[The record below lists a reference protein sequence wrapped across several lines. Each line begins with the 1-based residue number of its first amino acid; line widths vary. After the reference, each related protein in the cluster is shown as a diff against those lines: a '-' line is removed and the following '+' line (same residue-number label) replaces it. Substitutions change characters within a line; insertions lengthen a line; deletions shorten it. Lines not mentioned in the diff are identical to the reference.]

1 MATARRPAP
10 VILAV
15 VLAAAGGSAVEPA
28 RQDPVPPLLAD
39 RDAGGVAADLRA
51 FVPSLMAEARI
62 PGLQIALV
70 RDGRIAWRGSFGVR
84 NTDTGAPVTDDTIFE
99 AASLTKPFFAYYVMK
114 LAGQKVLS
122 LDRPLAEYLPPEK
135 ITAILGHPLDEPG
148 FRRDWFEKVTAR
160 HVLSHS
166 GGFPHGESGK
176 PFPLAFE
183 PGTTWKYSADGYF
196 YLQRVVEHLKG
207 GTLGALMQQE
217 VLEPLGMTRS
227 AMIWKPGFE
236 PVMASGHGLLGRPEA
251 ARRRTEAH
259 AGASLYT
266 TAADYATFLCA
277 VLNGEGLAP
286 DTLKEMIAPRI
297 DMGASKIL
305 GWSLGFGT
313 QSDANGL
320 ALWQWGDYGI
330 FRNYAIA
337 YPGSRTG
344 VVFLTNSFYGLGVT
358 SALVARSVGGQA
370 LGAVALKY
378 RPYDSPLYRFVWDV
392 QEKGPA
398 AVNELDRLRREHP
411 GLFERGWVGY
421 FASSFMEAGMLP
433 QALALFESDLRD
445 HPRSG
450 KAAVMVAEASLKTG
464 DRAKA
469 RRHFELALEAAEET
483 VDAAITNRRLEYV
496 AALDR
501 PAPADLA
508 GTWSGVMWVNDGQI
522 DVVTLVIE
530 KRDAGYEATLADT
543 LGLIPAGTKT
553 GPVAW
558 IGGELAFSFTIPL
571 QGGMD
576 IRTRLTV
583 QGATLKGRWED
594 VKGANSGPVEMAL
607 APRRP

>member
-1 MATARRPAP
+1 
-10 VILAV
+10 
-15 VLAAAGGSAVEPA
+15 
-28 RQDPVPPLLAD
+28 
-39 RDAGGVAADLRA
+39 
-51 FVPSLMAEARI
+51 
-62 PGLQIALV
+62 
-70 RDGRIAWRGSFGVR
+70 
-84 NTDTGAPVTDDTIFE
+84 
-99 AASLTKPFFAYYVMK
+99 MK
-114 LAGQKVLS
+114 LAG
-122 LDRPLAEYLPPEK
+122 EK
-135 ITAILGHPLDEPG
+135 
-148 FRRDWFEKVTAR
+148 
-160 HVLSHS
+160 
-166 GGFPHGESGK
+166 
-176 PFPLAFE
+176 E

-207 GTLGALMQQE
+207 GTLDALMQKE

-227 AMIWKPGFE
+227 AMVWKPAFE
-236 PVMASGHGLLGRPEA
+236 SAMASGHGLLGRPEA
-251 ARRRTEAH
+251 TRRRMEAH

-266 TAADYATFLCA
+266 TAGDYATFLCA

-286 DTLKEMIAPRI
+286 ETLKEMIAPRI
-297 DMGASKIL
+297 GMGESKVL

-320 ALWQWGDYGI
+320 ALWQWGDYGV

-344 VVFLTNSFYGLGVT
+344 VVFLTNSFHVLGVT

-370 LGAVALKY
+370 LGAVALNY
-378 RPYDSPLYRFVWDV
+378 RPYDSPLNRFVWDV

-398 AVNELDRLRREHP
+398 AVNDLDRLRQAHP
-411 GLFERGWVGY
+411 GLFERGWIGFV
-421 FASSFMEAGMLP
+421 ASAFLEAGMMP

-450 KAAVMVAEASLKTG
+450 KAAVMVAEASVKTG

-469 RRHFELALEAAEET
+469 RRHFELALEAAEEK

-508 GTWSGVMWVNDGQI
+508 GTWSGVMWTNDGQI
-522 DVVTLVIE
+522 DLVTMVIE
-530 KRDAGYEATLADT
+530 KRGPGYDATLADT

-553 GPVAW
+553 GPFAW
-558 IGGELAFSFTIPL
+558 TGGELAFSFTIPL
-571 QGGMD
+571 EGGME

-594 VKGANSGPVEMAL
+594 VKGGNSGPVELAL
-607 APRRP
+607 APRRPWRSVGALPSAYFAPPAGTLAFSSSNQFVTMLTCDGRIASATKNLAASGAAASQFRSRTSGRSKRCIAGPTRAPLATRTAKTLVDFW

>member
-1 MATARRPAP
+1 MAAPRRGAA

-15 VLAAAGGSAVEPA
+15 LLTVCAGSSVEPA
-28 RQDPVPPLLAD
+28 RQDPVPPLLAE
-39 RDAGGVAADLRA
+39 RDAGAVAASLRA

-62 PGLQIALV
+62 PGLQVALV
-70 RDGRIAWRGSFGVR
+70 RDGRVAWLGSFGVR
-84 NTDTGAPVTDDTIFE
+84 NTGTGVPVTDDTIFE

-135 ITAILGHPLDEPG
+135 TAAILGHALDEPG

-166 GGFPHGESGK
+166 SGFPHGESGK

-207 GTLGALMQQE
+207 GALDALMQKE

-227 AMIWKPGFE
+227 AMVWKPGFE

-251 ARRRTEAH
+251 TRRRTQAH

-266 TAADYATFLCA
+266 TAGDYARFLCA

-286 DTLKEMIAPRI
+286 ETLQEMIAPRI
-297 DMGASKIL
+297 DMGTAKGL

-337 YPGSRTG
+337 YPGRKTG
-344 VVFLTNSFYGLGVT
+344 VVYLANSFYGLGVA

-370 LGAVALKY
+370 LGAVALNY
-378 RPYDSPLYRFVWDV
+378 RPYDSPLYRFLWDV
-392 QEKGPA
+392 QERGPA
-398 AVNELDRLRREHP
+398 AVNELDRLRRENP
-411 GLFERGWVGY
+411 GLFVRDWIGY
-421 FASSFMEAGMLP
+421 FASSFLEAGMMP
-433 QALALFESDLRD
+433 QALALFEADLRD

-450 KAAVMVAEASLKTG
+450 KAAVAVAEACLKTG

-469 RRHFELALEAAEET
+469 RRHFELALEAAEEK
-483 VDAAITNRRLEYV
+483 VDAAIANRRLEYL

-508 GTWSGVMWVNDGQI
+508 GTWSGVMWTDDDQI
-522 DVVTLVIE
+522 DLVTMVLE
-530 KRDAGYEATLADT
+530 KRGTGYEATLTDT
-543 LGLIPAGTKT
+543 LGLIPAGTKS
-553 GPVAW
+553 GPFAW
-558 IGGELAFSFTIPL
+558 TGGELAFSFTIPL
-571 QGGMD
+571 QGGME

-594 VKGANSGPVEMAL
+594 VKGANSGPVELAL